1 MTKHLAALAFL
12 MASSQM
18 ARAETTI
25 LTCQGAGRPP
35 YVLKIDTD
43 NKTVT
48 DEANP
53 VPTATLPAQISDEEI
68 TWWGG
73 NEFPRYSLSRI
84 TGNRLSA
91 AGHHASTI
99 AA

>member
-1 MTKHLAALAFL
+1 
-12 MASSQM
+12 M

-84 TGNRLSA
+84 TGNLHIV
-91 AGHHASTI
+91 GTGTSTGFVGDGQCHKSENKQF
-99 AA
+99 